1 MARTHIDKR
10 SRLVSAAVG
19 LAYRNGFVAPSL
31 ADIAREAE
39 VPLGNVYYYFKTKDE
54 IGEAIVEL
62 RLAQLSAQ
70 RQRWNEAGSP
80 KDRLSACVQDVF
92 ENKDFLAQRG
102 CAVGTLCSELHK
114 AGCSVATRATEIFA
128 QHLAWIESQFRALGK
143 GKDSNGLAVHLL
155 SAMQGVSI
163 LAHSFHDSGLVA
175 TETKRLK
182 TGVMKGMSQD
192 RNALHGGKQVHG
204 KGAGVFPLP
213 ECPKLALDP
222 GQVLSEDLGRS
233 GGDRAARLVE
243 LGAKRPDR
251 AAVLCQ
257 AILVLEDA
265 LDAGAKPILGRSSFV
280 PSLPLRGQSRQPHFH
295 PSPPAPFLALHAL

>member
-10 SRLVSAAVG
+10 SRLVSAAVS
-19 LAYRNGFVAPSL
+19 LAYQNGFGDTSL
-31 ADIAREAE
+31 ADIARKAE

-54 IGEAIVEL
+54 IGEAIVEF

-80 KDRLSACVQDVF
+80 KDRLCACVQGVF
-92 ENKDFLAQRG
+92 ENKDFLAEYG
-102 CAVGTLCSELHK
+102 CAVGTFCSELHK
-114 AGCSVATRATEIFA
+114 AGGSLATSATEIFA

-182 TGVMKGMSQD
+182 SWIQ
-192 RNALHGGKQVHG
+192 
-204 KGAGVFPLP
+204 
-213 ECPKLALDP
+213 
-222 GQVLSEDLGRS
+222 
-233 GGDRAARLVE
+233 
-243 LGAKRPDR
+243 
-251 AAVLCQ
+251 
-257 AILVLEDA
+257 
-265 LDAGAKPILGRSSFV
+265 
-280 PSLPLRGQSRQPHFH
+280 SL
-295 PSPPAPFLALHAL
+295 

>member
-1 MARTHIDKR
+1 MHMARTHIDKR

-19 LAYRNGFVAPSL
+19 LAYQNGFGATSL

-70 RQRWNEAGSP
+70 RQRWSEAGSP
-80 KDRLSACVQDVF
+80 KDRLCACVQGVF
-92 ENKDFLAQRG
+92 ENKDFLAQSG
-102 CAVGTLCSELHK
+102 CAVGTFCSELHK
-114 AGCSVATRATEIFA
+114 VGGSVATRATEIFA

-163 LAHSFHDSGLVA
+163 LAHAFHDSGLVA

-182 TGVMKGMSQD
+182 SWIQ
-192 RNALHGGKQVHG
+192 
-204 KGAGVFPLP
+204 
-213 ECPKLALDP
+213 
-222 GQVLSEDLGRS
+222 
-233 GGDRAARLVE
+233 
-243 LGAKRPDR
+243 
-251 AAVLCQ
+251 
-257 AILVLEDA
+257 
-265 LDAGAKPILGRSSFV
+265 
-280 PSLPLRGQSRQPHFH
+280 SL
-295 PSPPAPFLALHAL
+295 